1 MYSELLE
8 EKLTTYSLTIT
19 KWFMLWVSLFKQCQA
34 EHIFQDC
41 TASHL
46 SGVAWV
52 APISLDAPEDAWQ
65 PFCCCL
71 ATPAALTMHAKKL
84 QSLSFILLW
93 KELTF
98 IWNPKLY
105 IQIDRCQIHVNS
117 VLILA
122 NNLVAWRS
130 QCSSSCA
137 CLQGHIGQS
146 YLSSSRVCLFASTG
160 LPFSWFFGM
169 TFVFSEMNLSTI
181 FPFLLNY
188 N

>member
-52 APISLDAPEDAWQ
+52 APLSLDAPGDAWQ

-84 QSLSFILLW
+84 QPLSFILLW

-105 IQIDRCQIHVNS
+105 IQIDRCQIHVIS

-160 LPFSWFFGM
+160 LPFSCFFGM
-169 TFVFSEMNLSTI
+169 TFVSSKMNLSTI